1 MNKII
6 TANYREAEPQ
16 VISRDGNSFAVKP
29 VIQEAD
35 AGKCAASFVEVEPGA
50 YAYGYHYHEV
60 NEEVFYI
67 IKGHAVVRTPEGE
80 ISLKEGDAIAF
91 PASPE
96 GAHVIR
102 NGSATEKLVY
112 LDVGTRLT
120 PDVVHF
126 PEERRAALFWW
137 EGAREP
143 VFPWPH
149 EVLAFALGMSA
160 AEAAAVWKPLEPPFG
175 NGAL

>member
-6 TANYREAEPQ
+6 IANYRETEPQ
-16 VISRDGNSFAVKP
+16 VISREGNSFAVKP
-29 VIQEAD
+29 VILEAD
-35 AGKCAASFVEVEPGA
+35 AGKCAASFVEVEPGR

-67 IKGHAVVRTPEGE
+67 IRGHAVVRTPEGE
-80 ISLKEGDAIAF
+80 KNLKEGDAIVF

-126 PEERRAALFWW
+126 PDTASGMVYFSS
-137 EGAREP
+137 GVHHFRE
-143 VFPWPH
+143 
-149 EVLAFALGMSA
+149 S
-160 AEAAAVWKPLEPPFG
+160 
-175 NGAL
+175 